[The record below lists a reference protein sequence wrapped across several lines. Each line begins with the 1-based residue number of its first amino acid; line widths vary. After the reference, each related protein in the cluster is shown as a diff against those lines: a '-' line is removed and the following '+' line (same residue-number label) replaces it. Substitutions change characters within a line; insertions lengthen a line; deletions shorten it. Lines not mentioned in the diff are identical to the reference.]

1 MSVIGQG
8 HEVLKHLTV
17 ENLIVHHYRHH
28 EAVRAIS
35 TGSVFLFRIVK
46 ENKFLSIVFRTAVYA
61 LQFGNIILVHAVNN
75 HVLFI

>member
-8 HEVLKHLTV
+8 HEVLKYLAV
-17 ENLIVHHYRHH
+17 ENLIVHHHRHH
-28 EAVRAIS
+28 EAVRTIGA
-35 TGSVFLFRIVK
+35 GSVFLFRIIK
-46 ENKFLSIVFRTAVYA
+46 ENKFLSIVLRTAVYT